1 MTNENDAPEVEFE
14 MKGTKYSSLKKLTGG
29 SKDNTIGFRSYREN
43 LRFLIAVFV
52 AVILLIICIVLIAL
66 LVNKSSKNVSSSGE
80 TDSSIYVYSDEAQR
94 IKLQDFLQRV
104 QDTYYKYNSHWL
116 SSKPDITTE
125 ELKRGHLP
133 YNATPAYLKEKTDA
147 ALKLLDEINTK
158 TIDENKMTPRE
169 VKALEQVK
177 HFLKTVFG
185 APYDENFYN
194 ADWMLGPNHF
204 CWQAICSIP
213 YHIASYGR
221 RVTPQSFEDAE
232 KIIEKILSNRHSI
245 FQFKSN
251 MQLGVRTGMVR
262 SKFNCIA
269 GINAFKQ
276 IFKKISSKNNASE
289 VVNEWFVDVYTKEKF
304 IENLSTTDREKW
316 MVTYK
321 KDFTQSVKESLIEG
335 IGKPVVDLVKYMEN
349 VHLRHCLP
357 LNHASG
363 LANLPVKY
371 IYVDGKRTDNRTTR
385 RFPITNTII
394 DGKKSYKDILAY
406 FTTSDITPERV
417 NEIGHERLNVLYP
430 QVVEIA
436 KNVTGLSHET
446 AAITAFRKIL
456 ANQKS
461 YYNKKPFP
469 EIESNATAHQ
479 RCTDIE
485 SARKF
490 CPGRYK
496 SLKAWIASCRKVMSM
511 LAPKIINLFYHTGE
525 WITVPNC
532 PIEMEPS
539 FNPSAGAQF
548 FQRTAKSCT
557 TPAKF
562 GLPFFLENHGP
573 RFSEWSVT
581 AHESWPGHHTQIQ
594 SHIEYFKDPYGGLP
608 KWLDDRTYYTFFTEG
623 WGLYS
628 ENPVI
633 AKDTDTYEE
642 EPMQKFGMLK
652 WQVQNKIIDS
662 GYGELYV

>member
-1 MTNENDAPEVEFE
+1 
-14 MKGTKYSSLKKLTGG
+14 
-29 SKDNTIGFRSYREN
+29 
-43 LRFLIAVFV
+43 
-52 AVILLIICIVLIAL
+52 
-66 LVNKSSKNVSSSGE
+66 
-80 TDSSIYVYSDEAQR
+80 
-94 IKLQDFLQRV
+94 
-104 QDTYYKYNSHWL
+104 
-116 SSKPDITTE
+116 
-125 ELKRGHLP
+125 
-133 YNATPAYLKEKTDA
+133 
-147 ALKLLDEINTK
+147 
-158 TIDENKMTPRE
+158 
-169 VKALEQVK
+169 
-177 HFLKTVFG
+177 
-185 APYDENFYN
+185 
-194 ADWMLGPNHF
+194 MLGPNHF

-213 YHIASYGR
+213 YHIASYGS

-304 IENLSTTDREKW
+304 IKNLSTKDREKW

-321 KDFTQSVKESLIEG
+321 KNFTQSVKESLIEGKYQDKNSSIKIESLFIKTFYKAIQKFKLSKINIVFG

-394 DGKKSYKDILAY
+394 DGKKSYKDILAF

-436 KNVTGLSHET
+436 KNVTGLSNET

-456 ANQKS
+456 ANQTT
-461 YYNKKPFP
+461 YYNKKPFS

-490 CPGRYK
+490 CPERYK

-548 FQRTAKSCT
+548 FRRTAKSCT

-633 AKDTDTYEE
+633 AEDTDTYEE

-652 WQVQNKIIDS
+652 WQVWRALRLIVDTGLHYRGMNRSKALWYFAHYAWDETDLARKEITRYQGSPGQATAYMLGQQKLVELRNYAKKQLNDTFKIQEFHYQVLSQGSAPEAYLNKHVKKFVQCKLGKLTGKTCDVILKPPKKSNSPQVVDDYESPQPPRTHYI
-662 GYGELYV
+662 